1 MRRTPAAVA
10 GCLLVALLT
19 LLVSGCGQAP
29 VRVTPDDF
37 ALDGPP
43 RGHLTILEKWADPEY
58 APYFRSAVRAYERR
72 NPGVTIDLQ
81 AVGDQPYKDRI
92 AVLAASRDMPDIY
105 FAWSGR
111 YARKFA
117 DGKLAADLS
126 EPLKNTAWGR
136 SFETA
141 ALDAFTFDGY
151 PYGVPL
157 NRDAKVFAYNKEI
170 FAKAGVAREPRT
182 FPELLAACDR
192 ISEAGHLPLAFGNQY
207 GWPAG
212 HLLTQFNAME
222 VPAAVLAR
230 DYDGE
235 GGPEAF
241 SHPGYERAF
250 ADLAQ
255 LRKRCMGPSGTS
267 MSHESAQTRLLY
279 GKAAMQY
286 LETLEFSYLSTKGG
300 APRKFAQSWDFFTMP
315 AIPGA
320 AGSPRAVAGGADGL
334 LVANSS
340 PNKALAVDFLKFLTG
355 RDQARTMVRE
365 LGWLSAVKGTADA
378 ARLKGLPEA
387 QRTLAGRD
395 LALWLDT
402 RADDKIVNPYL
413 SAAEA
418 VLGGRT
424 DAARAVRQV
433 RQGAEQAHRFRVRD

>member
-1 MRRTPAAVA
+1 MRRTSTAVA
-10 GCLLVALLT
+10 GRLLVALLT
-19 LLVSGCGQAP
+19 LLVSGCGQVP
-29 VRVTPDDF
+29 VRVTPNDF

-58 APYFRSAVRAYERR
+58 APYFQSAVRAYERR

-92 AVLAASRDMPDIY
+92 AVLAASREMPDID
-105 FAWSGR
+105 FTWPGR

-126 EPLKNTAWGR
+126 EPLNGTAWGR
-136 SFETA
+136 TFEPG
-141 ALDAFTFDGY
+141 ALNAFTFDGHR
-151 PYGVPL
+151 YGVPL
-157 NRDAKVFAYNKEI
+157 DMDAKVFAYNKEI
-170 FAKAGVAREPRT
+170 FAAAGVGRKPRT

-192 ISEAGHLPLAFGNQY
+192 IAAAGHTPLAFGNQY

-222 VPAAVLAR
+222 VPPAVLAR
-230 DYDGE
+230 DYDGD
-235 GGPEAF
+235 GGDGAF
-241 SHPGYERAF
+241 THPGYERAF
-250 ADLAQ
+250 NDLAQ
-255 LRKRCMGPSGTS
+255 LKKRCMGPSGTS
-267 MSHESAQTRLLY
+267 MSHESAQNRLLY

-300 APRKFAQSWDFFTMP
+300 APEKFAKNWDFFTMP

-320 AGSPRAVAGGADGL
+320 AGSARAVAGGADGL

-340 PNKALAVDFLKFLTG
+340 PNKALAVDFLKFLTSP
-355 RDQARTMVRE
+355 DQARKVVRD

-378 ARLKGLPEA
+378 ARLKGLSEA
-387 QRTLAGRD
+387 QRTLASKD
-395 LALWLDT
+395 MALWLDT

-418 VLGGRT
+418 VLGGRAT
-424 DAARAVRQV
+424 AAQAVRQV
-433 RQGAEQAHRFRVRD
+433 REGARQAHRFRVRD